1 MAWAMTPQYR
11 LPLRD
16 SMLKTFVSGSKKLI
30 KKFKGKLFA
39 FNIYLSAVVEYWTSS
54 KGWRGGLASR
64 LQEWPTKVALEA
76 THDPGKIALFVGF
89 AEDLTLSNRAYLQT
103 LIRAGYAVMYI
114 SNYPLRPS
122 GREALAAL
130 VWRLFERHN
139 LGRDV
144 GAFRDGVLWLEE
156 HGWLAKIETL
166 IIANDS
172 MQFLPGRYAK
182 SLIDELRAFENS
194 DDNGL
199 FSHISHAHYTH
210 YQSYFQALKPA
221 IFRSS
226 LFLQF
231 WRDYIPLSHRGH
243 CIFNGEI
250 ALSVN
255 VYRRFKNVRVLY
267 TSNGLLGVLEKL
279 LAEGHGLS
287 GPVALRLMPSVARTM
302 QRGQASY
309 SLHQILKR
317 GDQEEPLPGWVLYC
331 LVEIIENNNPS
342 HVAAFLYP
350 VYLHCP
356 LVKQDLC
363 VAGSF
368 SLAQAISL
376 YREALLDSSANCE
389 ETIEVDA
396 YANEYARVLYAK
408 GTPMSFVNKP
418 RESAV
423 KGITGG
429 FVYGPVYD
437 GNF

>member
-1 MAWAMTPQYR
+1 
-11 LPLRD
+11 
-16 SMLKTFVSGSKKLI
+16 MLKTFISGSKKLT
-30 KKFKGKLFA
+30 KKFKHKLFA
-39 FNIYLSAVVEYWTSS
+39 INIYLSALAEYCVSS

-64 LQEWPTKVALEA
+64 LQEWPTKVAQEA
-76 THDPGKIALFVGF
+76 ANGPSKIALFVGF
-89 AEDLTLSNRAYLQT
+89 ADNLTLSNRAYLQT
-103 LIRAGYAVMYI
+103 LISAGYAVMYI
-114 SNYPLRPS
+114 SNCPLRPS

-156 HGWLAKIETL
+156 QGWLARIDTL

-172 MQFLPGRYAK
+172 MQFLPGRYAQ
-182 SLIDELRAFENS
+182 SLIDELHAFESS
-194 DDNGL
+194 DDDGL
-199 FSHISHAHYTH
+199 FSHISQAHYTH
-210 YQSYFQALKPA
+210 FQSYFQVLKPA

-226 LFLQF
+226 LFLGF
-231 WRDYIPLSHRGH
+231 WHDYIPLSHRGH

-255 VYRRFKNVRVLY
+255 VYQRFRNVRVLY
-267 TSNGLLGVLEKL
+267 TSNRLLGVLEKR
-279 LAEGHGLS
+279 LADGRGLS
-287 GPVALRLMPSVARTM
+287 GQEALRLLPSVARTM
-302 QRGQASY
+302 QRGQAGY
-309 SLHQILKR
+309 CLYQILER
-317 GDQEEPLPGWVLYC
+317 GDRDEPLVGWVLYC
-331 LVEIIENNNPS
+331 LAEVIENNNPS

-350 VYLHCP
+350 FYLHCP

-376 YREALLDSSANCE
+376 YKEALEDSSANGE
-389 ETIEVDA
+389 EVIDAEA

-418 RESAV
+418 RESAL

-429 FVYGPVYD
+429 FVYAATYD